1 MDTNIV
7 ISNEWS
13 ESKSLSDNGWDLSNV
28 TIKQALDND
37 LTKVAIKHKT
47 NNCTRIEI
55 VSNEFIVVV
64 L

>member
-7 ISNEWS
+7 ISHEWS

-47 NNCTRIEI
+47 NNCT
-55 VSNEFIVVV
+55 
-64 L
+64 